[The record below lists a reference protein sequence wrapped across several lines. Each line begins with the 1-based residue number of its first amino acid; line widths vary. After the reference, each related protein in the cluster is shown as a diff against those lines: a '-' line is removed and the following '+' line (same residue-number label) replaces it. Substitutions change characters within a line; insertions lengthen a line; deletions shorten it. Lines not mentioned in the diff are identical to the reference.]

1 MHPSSPRG
9 MVTATLVS
17 GLFLAACTGE
27 PQPNPLPP
35 APVTSS
41 TAAPPTG
48 PAPPSGSAQSAT
60 ASASPPETPPF
71 RELQA
76 TLELFSRE
84 MLQNGA
90 PAVLIEARAGQQ
102 VWRHAA
108 GVRSL
113 DGGAPVQA
121 DDPIRVGGLTRTM
134 VAVSVLK
141 LVEEGRLVLEDSI
154 AKYLPGIDV
163 LLPPEPDSVTVR
175 QLLGHTTGI
184 PYASG
189 LSDYAVLGLLVERLR
204 GAPLAAVL
212 RTDILDPLSLL
223 STTVLGEGPLPDA
236 LVHGYAVVRD
246 ETVDVTHSAQPGGP
260 ASEGVIASVGDINAF
275 YAALLKGRLLL
286 PESLVEMKGSVFADY
301 GLGLDHWKDT
311 CTNGFYYGHSGD
323 VPGYGT
329 ISISS
334 ADGNRQLTISLAY
347 PPLPLSTQPS
357 AIALEL
363 TGLAQ
368 VALNASCRFQ
378 FR

>member
-1 MHPSSPRG
+1 MHRG
-9 MVTATLVS
+9 SRGGIVTATLVC
-17 GLFLAACTGE
+17 GLFLAGCTGE

-35 APVTSS
+35 GPVTSS
-41 TAAPPTG
+41 TPAPPTVPVPPFRG
-48 PAPPSGSAQSAT
+48 TSPAPPL
-60 ASASPPETPPF
+60 SPAF

-113 DGGAPVQA
+113 GGGAPVQA

-141 LVEEGRLVLEDSI
+141 LVEEGRVALEDSI

-163 LLPPEPDSVTVR
+163 LLPPEPESVTVR
-175 QLLGHTTGI
+175 QLLGHTAGT
-184 PYASG
+184 PLASG
-189 LSDYAVLGLLVERLR
+189 LSDYAVLGFLVERLR
-204 GAPLAAVL
+204 GAPLDAVL
-212 RTDILDPLSLL
+212 RMDILDPLDLH
-223 STTVLGEGPLPDA
+223 STMVLDESPLPDA
-236 LVHGYAVVRD
+236 LVHGYAVVRG
-246 ETVDVTHSAQPGGP
+246 ETVDITRSAQPGGP
-260 ASEGVIASVGDINAF
+260 ASEGVIASVGDINTF
-275 YAALLKGRLLL
+275 YAALLKGQLLL
-286 PESLVEMKGSVFADY
+286 PQSLVEMKGSVFADY
-301 GLGLDHWKDT
+301 GLGLDHWNDT

-347 PPLPLSTQPS
+347 PPLPLSTRPS

>member
-1 MHPSSPRG
+1 MHPGSRTG
-9 MVTATLVS
+9 IVTAALAC
-17 GLFLAACTGE
+17 GLFLAGCTGE

-35 APVTSS
+35 PPVTSS
-41 TAAPPTG
+41 TSVPPTV
-48 PAPPSGSAQSAT
+48 PTPPSGRAQSTT
-60 ASASPPETPPF
+60 ASPSPPTTPAF
-71 RELQA
+71 AELQA
-76 TLELFSRE
+76 ALELFSRE

-90 PAVLIEARAGQQ
+90 PAVLIEARADQQ

-113 DGGAPVQA
+113 HGGAPVQA

-163 LLPPEPDSVTVR
+163 LLPAEPESVTVR
-175 QLLGHTTGI
+175 QLLGHTAGT

-189 LSDYAVLGLLVERLR
+189 LSDYAVLGFLVERLR
-204 GAPLAAVL
+204 GAPLGAVL
-212 RTDILDPLSLL
+212 RTEILDPLNLHSTMLL
-223 STTVLGEGPLPDA
+223 DEGPLSNT
-236 LVHGYAVVRD
+236 LVHGYAVVGG
-246 ETVDVTHSAQPGGP
+246 ETVDVTRTVQQGGP
-260 ASEGVIASVGDINAF
+260 ASDGLIASVTDINAF

-301 GLGLDHWKDT
+301 GLGLDHWKDR

-323 VPGYGT
+323 VPGYAT

-347 PPLPLSTQPS
+347 PPSPLSTQPS

>member
-1 MHPSSPRG
+1 M
-9 MVTATLVS
+9 
-17 GLFLAACTGE
+17 
-27 PQPNPLPP
+27 
-35 APVTSS
+35 TSS
-41 TAAPPTG
+41 TAAPPTV
-48 PAPPSGSAQSAT
+48 PAPPPTSTSQ
-60 ASASPPETPPF
+60 SPPVTPAF

-90 PAVLIEARAGQQ
+90 PAVLMEARAGQQ

-134 VAVSVLK
+134 VAVCVLK
-141 LVEEGRLVLEDSI
+141 LVEEGRLVLEDPI
-154 AKYLPGIDV
+154 AKYLPGIGV
-163 LLPPEPDSVTVR
+163 LLPPGQESVTVR
-175 QLLGHTTGI
+175 QLLDHTSGTS
-184 PYASG
+184 YASG
-189 LSDYAVLGLLVERLR
+189 LSDYAVLGFLVERLR
-204 GAPLAAVL
+204 GAPLGTVL
-212 RTDILDPLSLL
+212 RTDILDPLNLH
-223 STTVLGEGPLPDA
+223 STKVLDEGPLPAA
-236 LVHGYAVVRD
+236 LVHGYAVLRGK
-246 ETVDVTHSAQPGGP
+246 TVDVTHSAQPGGP
-260 ASEGVIASVGDINAF
+260 ASEGVIASVADINAF

-286 PESLVEMKGSVFADY
+286 PESLLEMKGPVFADY

-311 CTNGFYYGHSGD
+311 CTNGLYYGHSGD
-323 VPGYGT
+323 IPGYGT